1 MTRANSESDR
11 SQSFDKPITPGQPI
25 LELRNITKVFPG
37 VKALTDVNF
46 DCLRGEVHALVG
58 ENGAGKSTLLK
69 ILSGAYRPDG
79 GYMTIGGREVRLHH
93 PRDAQKYGISII
105 YQEFNLLPERS
116 VAQNIFLG
124 REPMRGW
131 RVDSRAMIDE
141 TRALLDDLGV
151 DIDPRTQVNS
161 LRLAQQQVVE
171 IAKAL
176 SLNADVVLMDEP
188 TAALSLHEVDNLL
201 DLVRR
206 LRARGITIVYISHR
220 LEEVF
225 RIADRV
231 TVLKDGRWIGTR
243 PTSEVSQT
251 ELVSMMVGREISSYY
266 PPRANPADIG
276 ETILDVRGLNVNN
289 WLRDVSFQVKKGEIL
304 GISGLE
310 GSGRTFLARTLFGAE
325 KVTHGD
331 ILLNGQAQHFKN
343 PYDAIKAGIGFITED
358 RKGEGLALIMSIR
371 KNMML
376 PSLDLRQVFGSIQ
389 FRKESA
395 LVGELSESL
404 ELHSSDETE
413 VQNLSGGNQQ
423 KVVLAKWLATQAKL
437 LIFDEPTRGIDVG
450 AKASIHQLMRQM
462 AADGVGVIMI
472 SSELPEILG
481 MSDRLIVMRQGEIVG
496 GFRGEEATET
506 LIMQMATGIN
516 QSEPQGAV

>member
-1 MTRANSESDR
+1 MQR
-11 SQSFDKPITPGQPI
+11 QPI

-79 GYMTIGGREVRLHH
+79 GHLAIGGREVHLRH
-93 PRDAQKYGISII
+93 PHDAQKYGISII
-105 YQEFNLLPERS
+105 YQEFNLLAERT

-131 RVDSRAMIDE
+131 RVDARAMIDE

-161 LRLAQQQVVE
+161 LRMAQQQVVE

-188 TAALSLHEVDNLL
+188 TAALSLYEVDNLL
-201 DLVRR
+201 QLVQR
-206 LRARGITIVYISHR
+206 LRERGITIVYISHR

-231 TVLKDGRWIGTR
+231 TVLKDGHWIATR
-243 PTSEVSQT
+243 PTAEVTQT
-251 ELVSMMVGREISSYY
+251 ELVGMMVGREISSYY
-266 PPRANPADIG
+266 PPRAKPADIG
-276 ETILDVRGLNVNN
+276 APILEVRGLNVNN
-289 WLRDVSFQVKKGEIL
+289 WLRDVSFQVKRGEIL

-325 KVTHGD
+325 KITHGE
-331 ILLNGQAQHFKN
+331 IYLNGQRQRFKN
-343 PYDAIKAGIGFITED
+343 PYDAIQAGIGFITED
-358 RKGEGLALIMSIR
+358 RKREGLALIMSIR

-376 PSLDLRQVFGSIQ
+376 PSLDIRQALGFIQ
-389 FRKESA
+389 FRKEST
-395 LVGELSESL
+395 LVEDLSKSL
-404 ELHSSDETE
+404 ELHATEDTE

-423 KVVLAKWLATQAKL
+423 KVVLAKWLATRAKL

-462 AADGVGVIMI
+462 AAEGVGVIMI
-472 SSELPEILG
+472 SSELPEVLG
-481 MSDRLIVMRQGEIVG
+481 MSDRLLVMRQGEIVG
-496 GFRGEEATET
+496 EFRGEDATET
-506 LIMQMATGIN
+506 SIMKMATGVS